1 MVAGIV
7 LSGSKIEV
15 GMTAALPVTMS
26 TAIVSPMARPIPS
39 TTPDVIPEI
48 EDGITT
54 LYMVCYCVDPSARLA
69 SRMERGQL
77 LIASSATVIIVGKA
91 MIANM
96 MLPANPDSPTGRSNE
111 FCNSGTMTASPK
123 NP

>member
-1 MVAGIV
+1 
-7 LSGSKIEV
+7 
-15 GMTAALPVTMS
+15 MTAALPVTMS

-54 LYMVCYCVDPSARLA
+54 LYMVCHCVDPSARLA

-77 LIASSATVIIVGKA
+77 LIASSATVMIVGKA

-96 MLPANPDSPTGRSNE
+96 MLPANPDSPTGRSNV

-123 NP
+123 IRKRPRGFR

>member
-54 LYMVCYCVDPSARLA
+54 LYMVCHCVDPSARLA

-77 LIASSATVIIVGKA
+77 LIASSATVMIVGKA

-96 MLPANPDSPTGRSNE
+96 MLPANPDSPTGRSNV
-111 FCNSGTMTASPK
+111 FATAER
-123 NP
+123 